1 MYLKKDCLR
10 VIQITDTHL
19 FADRNQEMR
28 GIITSKS
35 LQIVLDKVREL
46 SPDLL
51 LLTGDLSQDETAES
65 YQLLSSLISS
75 LAIPTYWIPGNHDRI
90 DLMEKIL
97 QSPPIY
103 LDKSFAAGGW
113 HFLLLN
119 SAIPGSIAGELSNE
133 SLAWLDDRLQEIG
146 DRPTLIALHHPPFFP
161 HLNWESTIL
170 QNPDDFSLLCDRYP
184 QIKIVLSGH
193 IHQAFEYRRQGVSY
207 LSTPST
213 CIQFDISEN
222 STFTL
227 GYIEPGLRVL
237 ELYSDGSWKSW
248 VERVIYKFSG
258 SYI

>member
-1 MYLKKDCLR
+1 MLPKSCLR

-19 FADRNQEMR
+19 FADRDREMR

-46 SPDLL
+46 HPDLL

-65 YQLLSSLISS
+65 YQLLSSLITPLTIS
-75 LAIPTYWIPGNHDRI
+75 TYWIPGNHDRI
-90 DLMEKIL
+90 DLMEQIL

-103 LDKSFAAGGW
+103 LDKSFAVGGW

-119 SAIPGSIAGELSNE
+119 STIAGSIAGELSAE

-161 HLNWESTIL
+161 NPNWESTIL
-170 QNPDDFSLLCDRYP
+170 QNPDNFWLLGDRYP

-193 IHQAFEYRRQGVSY
+193 IHQEFEACREGVSY
-207 LSTPST
+207 LATPST
-213 CIQFDISEN
+213 CTQFDVPEDSA
-222 STFTL
+222 FTL
-227 GYIEPGLRVL
+227 GYAEPGLRVL
-237 ELYSDGSWKSW
+237 ELYSDGTWKSW
-248 VERVIYKFSG
+248 VERVIYKLSE
-258 SYI
+258 